1 MKTSIWD
8 AEEYCEKCHQ
18 LKAYIYFFFFQER
31 CFQSFCTLLDVLLK
45 ITFLL

>member
-18 LKAYIYFFFFQER
+18 LKAYIYFFFQER